1 LYSYDKGP
9 ENGIGGEAGIN
20 PLTTHVFV
28 HVSNMPANSFAKPPG
43 GCGPENN
50 CINWGV

>member
-9 ENGIGGEAGIN
+9 VNGTGGAPGIN

-28 HVSNMPANSFAKPPG
+28 HVSNTLANSFAKAIG
-43 GCGPENN
+43 AG
-50 CINWGV
+50 